1 MIDELKRVN
10 KVIIIDVLAIITV
23 GEEEFVTL
31 PLLLFLT
38 IAFIE

>member
-23 GEEEFVTL
+23 GEEEFVAL